1 MLWPWRWRS
10 TREDPGAQREV
21 GTLGD
26 GGAAAHPEFAVSLGT
41 RSPAAVPGRPGV
53 GDGIRP
59 ADHGGA
65 AGVCA
70 GEVVALL
77 PARADA
83 AAPETRSLLPPASRS
98 PRHGGDRC
106 AILSEPGRTTHG
118 HRGRGAGAGPSVGV
132 ARGGEHPVCHGGR
145 AVRGSAHPW
154 MAAGGGGG
162 AGAVVGGVAGDAGVR
177 LDHPILPG
185 LTAQV
190 AVLPAPRVPA
200 FAPLRH
206 RDFRLLWIGLVIS
219 NTGSWMQFV
228 ALGYLVDR
236 LTQSPLYLGI
246 LAFAQAVPRLLV
258 ALVGGTAADRI
269 DRRRGLLA
277 TNLFLLI
284 SAGVLGLLTAPGL
297 IQTWQGLVLGALNL
311 LVQSVDVPARHSL
324 VPQLVEEREVLTA
337 VTLNSVAFNGSG
349 IFGPSLGGVIIAAA
363 GEAGCF
369 YLNAASFL
377 SVVAALWVMTVP
389 PQQGPSRAPLSDDLR
404 GSVPLVPPDRR
415 VGAGVW

>member
-98 PRHGGDRC
+98 PRHGGDRRS
-106 AILSEPGRTTHG
+106 ILSEPGRTTCGHG
-118 HRGRGAGAGPSVGV
+118 GRGAGAGPSVGI
-132 ARGGEHPVCHGGR
+132 AGGGEHPVCHGGR
-145 AVRGSAHPW
+145 VVRGSAHPW

-162 AGAVVGGVAGDAGVR
+162 AWAGVGGVAGVAGVR

-190 AVLPAPRVPA
+190 AVLPAPPVPA
-200 FAPLRH
+200 VAPLRH
-206 RDFRLLWIGLVIS
+206 PDFPLLWVRLVVS
-219 NTGSWMQFV
+219 DTGSWMPFC
-228 ALGYLVDR
+228 ALGYLVER

-246 LAFAQAVPRLLV
+246 LAFAQAVPRLLF
-258 ALVGGTAADRI
+258 ALVGGTAADR
-269 DRRRGLLA
+269 DRKSTR
-277 TNLFLLI
+277 
-284 SAGVLGLLTAPGL
+284 
-297 IQTWQGLVLGALNL
+297 
-311 LVQSVDVPARHSL
+311 
-324 VPQLVEEREVLTA
+324 
-337 VTLNSVAFNGSG
+337 LNSSHSQISYAVF
-349 IFGPSLGGVIIAAA
+349 
-363 GEAGCF
+363 C
-369 YLNAASFL
+369 
-377 SVVAALWVMTVP
+377 
-389 PQQGPSRAPLSDDLR
+389 
-404 GSVPLVPPDRR
+404 
-415 VGAGVW
+415 